1 MLANK
6 TIPMNETRNAYEDEQ
21 EELDKLTEEEVAVW
35 ASIADLLTEAGYRME
50 NKLIDGQPETVLIK
64 E

>member
-1 MLANK
+1 
-6 TIPMNETRNAYEDEQ
+6 MNETRNAYEDEQ